1 MKLGVLSDVHGNF
14 EAFDAA
20 VAAMA
25 PNVDELLVAG
35 DAFSDHRFSNEVIA
49 RVRAMGARY
58 VLGNHELSLLGPT
71 GSAARGAT
79 WIDRQHLEFVSGQPL
94 QIRLTIGSKTLLMVH
109 GSPWEPYGNYLSQHH
124 PRFHRC
130 DELEADFLITGHTHT
145 AFSRRFGR
153 TLVVNPGSIG
163 KSDDPERR
171 DKVTYAVVDT
181 SSDEVTIHELDN
193 PQLIG

>member
-58 VLGNHELSLLGPT
+58 VLGTASSRFSDRRALPLVAQR
-71 GSAARGAT
+71 GS
-79 WIDRQHLEFVSGQPL
+79 
-94 QIRLTIGSKTLLMVH
+94 
-109 GSPWEPYGNYLSQHH
+109 
-124 PRFHRC
+124 
-130 DELEADFLITGHTHT
+130 T
-145 AFSRRFGR
+145 AS
-153 TLVVNPGSIG
+153 
-163 KSDDPERR
+163 
-171 DKVTYAVVDT
+171 T
-181 SSDEVTIHELDN
+181 SSSSVASHCRYD
-193 PQLIG
+193 